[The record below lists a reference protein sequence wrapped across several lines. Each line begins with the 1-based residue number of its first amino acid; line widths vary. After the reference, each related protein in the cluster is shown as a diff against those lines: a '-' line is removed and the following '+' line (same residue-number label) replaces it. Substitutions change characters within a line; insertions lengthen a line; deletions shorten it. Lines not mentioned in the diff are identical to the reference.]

1 VNLIDRLLR
10 HAEIHESFCPND
22 DEQKEWAADL
32 RKAAA
37 LLRER
42 EQAKQGVTDKIVD
55 IAITEMFGEQFAD
68 VHGKTE
74 SAWKE
79 RMRAALE
86 AVWPVEN
93 SHAD

>member
-37 LLRER
+37 LLREH
-42 EQAKQGVTDKIVD
+42 EQAKHGVTDQVVAVALAAYDDYIGPSD
-55 IAITEMFGEQFAD
+55 LA
-68 VHGKTE
+68 
-74 SAWKE
+74 
-79 RMRAALE
+79 MRAALE
-86 AVWPVEN
+86 AVWPAEN
-93 SHAD
+93 SHE